1 MHFISGLNKV
11 SLLTSLYFAAQET
24 RLAFIL
30 DLLFFKVQGTF
41 LQRYFSLLK
50 IFYHLVRM
58 VSNEL
63 AI

>member
-30 DLLFFKVQGTF
+30 DLLFFLKCGGPSYKDTF
-41 LQRYFSLLK
+41 LC
-50 IFYHLVRM
+50 
-58 VSNEL
+58 
-63 AI
+63 